1 MRESLCKYWKLQSL
15 CHSLS
20 LSLFVSVFVFVFLFV
35 HIQLQSLLRRPQIK
49 DGAQAVAST
58 RLRSLWVCKEC
69 VCFVCECVWCR
80 FSHFRLLLKIFMMI
94 CYFCACVFCSLFSI
108 EYPKAHPTG
117 NDVQIADT
125 HTHTHT
131 HMIHTHQHSH
141 SHLKRKQSKWISL
154 LISLLLDG
162 TLLWSA

>member
-1 MRESLCKYWKLQSL
+1 MPLTLP
-15 CHSLS
+15 LS

-35 HIQLQSLLRRPQIK
+35 HIQLQSLLRRSQIK

-69 VCFVCECVWCR
+69 LCVFVCECVWCR
-80 FSHFRLLLKIFMMI
+80 FSHFRHLLKILMMI
-94 CYFCACVFCSLFSI
+94 CYFCACVFGALFSI

-117 NDVQIADT
+117 NDAQIADT
-125 HTHTHT
+125 HTYTHT
-131 HMIHTHQHSH
+131 HMIHTHKHSH